1 MILNDTKI
9 TLLPSASCKL
19 QIFTFSS
26 TDDNFTVN
34 CNICGLNCKYDSL
47 TFADQGKQFRLMT
60 NKPSTKE
67 NISQLGRP
75 LSFSSV

>member
-19 QIFTFSS
+19 QIFMFSA
-26 TDDNFTVN
+26 TDGNFTVN
-34 CNICGLNCKYDSL
+34 YNICGLKYDSL

-60 NKPSTKE
+60 NKPSTEE
-67 NISQLGRP
+67 NITQLAR
-75 LSFSSV
+75 LLTFSSV